1 MTKEEA
7 ISIIEERIRVTEYVE
22 SSYVDCV
29 DIEALRMAIKALK
42 QPEPQWIP
50 CSERLPEH
58 DGEKYLVTLYSDRIN
73 VVSVRISYC
82 YMNRDGFWSDVPVGY
97 KVTAWMP
104 LPEPWMGEQ
113 SC

>member
-1 MTKEEA
+1 MDRVISLKAA
-7 ISIIEERIRVTEYVE
+7 IDALGRIGSLDTYADREYATEIFMNLP
-22 SSYVDCV
+22 S
-29 DIEALRMAIKALK
+29 A
-42 QPEPQWIP
+42 QQWVP

-104 LPEPWMGEQ
+104 LPEPYKGE
-113 SC
+113 